1 MYLKMDGATQA
12 DDKSLSIPPDC
23 IIIDLIIKA
32 VVNISKLTRQNSYYE
47 SRSFLVE
54 KGGVGFE
61 IWFVASTSCHN
72 ALKMDGN

>member
-1 MYLKMDGATQA
+1 MDGATQA

-61 IWFVASTSCHN
+61 I
-72 ALKMDGN
+72 